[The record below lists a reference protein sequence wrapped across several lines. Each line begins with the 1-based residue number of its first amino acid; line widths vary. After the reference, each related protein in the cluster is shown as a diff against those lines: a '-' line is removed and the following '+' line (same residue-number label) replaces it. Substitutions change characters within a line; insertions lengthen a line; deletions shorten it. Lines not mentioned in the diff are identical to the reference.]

1 MYIKGPH
8 PVSTQHTLATIS
20 VRLAADRGRDSTPSV
35 FGDVGTNLKKV
46 QQVSLATTL
55 GSRIPLFSDG
65 VLYQRSTSTWK

>member
-8 PVSTQHTLATIS
+8 PVSAQHILATVT
-20 VRLAADRGRDSTPSV
+20 VRMAADRGRDSTPSV
-35 FGDVGTNLKKV
+35 FSDVGTDLKKV

-65 VLYQRSTSTWK
+65 VLHQRSTSAWK